1 MRSLAVFFIFSLIII
16 STSSVAQDLSTAKT
30 FFDEGKLDKA
40 KSAIDVAVKETA
52 ANLPEAWIWKYK
64 IYSRIAKNA
73 AYSNL
78 APNAPKEAFEA
89 IKKTYD
95 MPGGTDV
102 LIKEL
107 GIGYMSAFNDCYVG
121 FINSGSE
128 KMNKKNYGGAF
139 EDFRS
144 ALSASDFFYKKK
156 MITSDLDT
164 ALTFYAGYC
173 AFQNKDDKNAELY
186 FKKLV
191 DREANGADLQIAYG
205 WLCNYY
211 LEKTKDMEAAKTVC
225 SKGLKIYPS
234 DDYLRSKSIEI
245 TRAGNNVEDL
255 FKKYEETL
263 AKPGAAF
270 TDYLA
275 YGAELYDH
283 LFVNDD
289 NHIINNETAKRQRM
303 KEVLLKALQLKPASA
318 ETNYILGMYY
328 TSIAMEI
335 NKQAVGATADSKTEL
350 NKMADSSAHASITYL
365 EKAALLFTAKP
376 NLSSNN
382 KEHLKTALQ
391 QLINLYNY
399 LQQPAKSKETQ
410 EKLSKL

>member
-1 MRSLAVFFIFSLIII
+1 MRSLAVFFIFSLII
-16 STSSVAQDLSTAKT
+16 STSLVAQDVGTAKA
-30 FFDEGKLDKA
+30 FYEEGKLDKA
-40 KSAIDVAVKETA
+40 KSAIDVAVKESA

-64 IYSRIAKNA
+64 IYNKIAKNA

-78 APNAPKEAFEA
+78 VPNAPKEAFEA
-89 IKKTYD
+89 IKKAYD
-95 MPGGTDV
+95 MPGGTDN

-121 FINSGSE
+121 FISSGSE
-128 KMNKKNYGGAF
+128 KMNKKSYGGAF
-139 EDFRS
+139 EDFKS

-173 AFQNKDDKNAELY
+173 AFQNKDDKNAEFY

-191 DREANGADLQIAYG
+191 DRAAYGADLQIAYG

-211 LEKTKDMEAAKTVC
+211 LEKTKDIAAAKSVC
-225 SKGLKIYPS
+225 DKGLKIYPS

-245 TRAGNNVEDL
+245 TRAGNNIDDL
-255 FKKYEETL
+255 FKQYEETL

-275 YGAELYDH
+275 YGAELYDY
-283 LFVNDD
+283 LFVTDD
-289 NHIINNETAKRQRM
+289 NHIINNAAAKRERM
-303 KEVLLKALQLKPASA
+303 KEVLQKALQLKPASA

-335 NKQAVGATADSKTEL
+335 NKQTVGATVDRKTEL
-350 NKMADSSAHASITYL
+350 NKIADSSANASITYL
-365 EKAALLFTAKP
+365 EKAASLFTANP
-376 NLSSNN
+376 NLSSNK
-382 KEHLKTALQ
+382 KEQLKTALQ

-410 EKLSKL
+410 EKLNKL